1 MERLGGI
8 HDFRYDNTYHA
19 LFDYEIQ
26 GETLETNTVR
36 FMREHKP
43 DGVMDRNQLI
53 RDLVGIGNI

>member
-19 LFDYEIQ
+19 LFAYEIQ

-43 DGVMDRNQLI
+43 DVVMDRNQLI